1 MLFQEAFADPL
12 EAVPAVDEDEAAD
25 VLVEGEDQPHCDKA
39 PSECDTE
46 NIASDHLYAPHHD
59 DSEDDREVDVSCTSE
74 GIHSEE
80 IECTSILQK
89 HLDPKD
95 YRTCRYDPW
104 I

>member
-59 DSEDDREVDVSCTSE
+59 DSEDDREVDVTGASE
-74 GIHSEE
+74 GIYAEE
-80 IECTSILQK
+80 IERTAILQE

-95 YRTCRYDPW
+95 DGTCRYDPR